1 MTSLLENLNDLPDMM
16 LTDLKV
22 GDVLLSRGKC
32 EPGKRFCISDL
43 IVKLDGGDYSHAAFF
58 DGEHFVQATTEGVK
72 LSDPTILPEHQSYL
86 HVYRFHDQ
94 KGNELGS
101 PTLPTDGLVSYAQ
114 DLEGRDYG
122 YDELVLVGMLLLMR
136 KRRYSI
142 LYFRDALEVLGG
154 IGLSKIRSWIRNIL
168 GKGETIVCSELVSE
182 VFWNPSDAR
191 GTPYGLPIEITK
203 RHRLKSP
210 TPEDQLNE
218 AEIAEMNE
226 FLDEFE
232 AAFEEAIPGF
242 GESLD
247 AQFKAEDRIMSGA
260 ANGIT
265 LIGGSSSLPSM
276 CVSPCDLQRSPALRL
291 VGNYIQDKV

>member
-1 MTSLLENLNDLPDMM
+1 MTSLLENVNDLPDMI
-16 LTDLKV
+16 LADLKV
-22 GDVLLSRGKC
+22 GDVLLSRGIC

-58 DGEHFVQATTEGVK
+58 DGAHFVQATTNGVK
-72 LSDPTILPEHQSYL
+72 LSDPTILPDHQAYL

-101 PTLPTDGLVSYAQ
+101 EALPTAGLVSYAQ
-114 DLEGRDYG
+114 SLVDRDYG
-122 YDELVLVGMLLLMR
+122 YDELVLVGILLLMR
-136 KRRYSI
+136 RRLGI
-142 LYFRDALEVLGG
+142 GLIKDALEVLGG
-154 IGLSKIRSWIRNIL
+154 IGLVKLRSWLRKIL

-182 VFWNPSDAR
+182 VFWNPSDAQ

-203 RHRLKSP
+203 RHRVKSAMP
-210 TPEDQLNE
+210 GEQLSDSE
-218 AEIAEMNE
+218 LTEMNE

-232 AAFEEAIPGF
+232 AAFEEAMPGF

-247 AQFKAEDRIMSGA
+247 AHCQAEDQILSGA

-265 LIGGSSSLPSM
+265 LIGGSSRLPSL
-276 CVSPCDLQRSPALRL
+276 CVSPCDLQRSPALKL

>member
-1 MTSLLENLNDLPDMM
+1 MTSLLENVNDLPDMM
-16 LTDLKV
+16 LADLKV

-58 DGEHFVQATTEGVK
+58 DGEHFVQATTEGVA
-72 LSDPTILPEHQSYL
+72 LSLPTIVPDHQSYL

-114 DLEGRDYG
+114 NLETRDYG
-122 YDELVLVGMLLLMR
+122 YDELVLVGILLLMR
-136 KRRYSI
+136 RRLGI
-142 LYFRDALEVLGG
+142 GLVKDALEVLGG
-154 IGLSKIRSWIRNIL
+154 IGLVKLRSWLRKIL

-210 TPEDQLNE
+210 TPEDQLSE
-218 AEIAEMNE
+218 SEMAEMSQ

-232 AAFEEAIPGF
+232 AAFEEAMPGF

-247 AQFKAEDRIMSGA
+247 AHFKAEDQIISGA
-260 ANGIT
+260 ANGII